1 MNNDDIISHY
11 NVCFKFFF
19 YNRWMGILISK
30 HALKHHIILVYNVV
44 DISSIN
50 NFFNVK
56 YDMNK
61 YLS

>member
-1 MNNDDIISHY
+1 
-11 NVCFKFFF
+11 
-19 YNRWMGILISK
+19 MGILISK
-30 HALKHHIILVYNVV
+30 HAFKHNLIHIYNVV
-44 DISSIN
+44 DISLIN

>member
-11 NVCFKFFF
+11 KCVSNCF
-19 YNRWMGILISK
+19 YNRWMCILISK
-30 HALKHHIILVYNVV
+30 HALKHHIIHFYNVV

>member
-1 MNNDDIISHY
+1 MTELYHTIS
-11 NVCFKFFF
+11 VIQISL
-19 YNRWMGILISK
+19 YNRWMGILIYK
-30 HALKHHIILVYNVV
+30 HALKHHIIHFYNVV

-61 YLS
+61 CLL